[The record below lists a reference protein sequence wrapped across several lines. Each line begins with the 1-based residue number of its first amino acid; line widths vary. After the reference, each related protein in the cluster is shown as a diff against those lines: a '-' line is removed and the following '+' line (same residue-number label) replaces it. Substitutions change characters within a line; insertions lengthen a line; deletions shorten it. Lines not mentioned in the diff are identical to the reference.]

1 MTDRDIPSNLVPFL
15 REVERQLDRYR
26 EALIEAQDGLG
37 DQTDP
42 DDVRTRIYLA
52 LRQSEYTGDRLRAE
66 IARLATSGETAD
78 ESGWMVERTTPS
90 APSWLSSVIPIRWNT
105 NANAGIR
112 FCRRQDACEVME
124 GIRPLEPSEPTMR
137 VTEHIWCDMVHLA
150 QSSPKTSDQS
160 SGKIQREPQ

>member
-1 MTDRDIPSNLVPFL
+1 MTDRTSKVVSLPTWDECAKAVDGGYATHLQTFIYHNEPSDTGVEGFQTEGEFRKQLAL
-15 REVERQLDRYR
+15 MIEYERQ
-26 EALIEAQDGLG
+26 QM
-37 DQTDP
+37 P
-42 DDVRTRIYLA
+42 
-52 LRQSEYTGDRLRAE
+52 
-66 IARLATSGETAD
+66 TSGETAD

-150 QSSPKTSDQS
+150 QSSPKTPCFDPRTSIA
-160 SGKIQREPQ
+160 KEPQ